1 MPAAP
6 RWRGRWGPWD
16 HGPYAALDFETTG
29 LDFAKDRIISF
40 GVVPVDTGHVDL
52 DRAAYELVDPGSVPI
67 SAASAAVHGLTAED
81 LAGARSADAAR
92 DLLRRALG
100 GRFLLTWHGIV
111 EASFLGMLFGT
122 RPERWLHRSVD
133 VRWLVLAILGEDGD
147 RLTLSEAA
155 DRFDVRV
162 TTPHHALDD
171 ALVTARLFLA
181 TATELAPGL
190 RSVRD
195 ALRIGRGRGRL
206 AKRPVLPR

>member
-6 RWRGRWGPWD
+6 PWRGRWGAWD
-16 HGPYAALDFETTG
+16 RGPYAALDFETTG

-40 GVVPVDTGHVDL
+40 GVVPVDAGHVDV
-52 DRAAYELVDPGSVPI
+52 DRATYELVDPGSVPI

-81 LAGARSADAAR
+81 LTGARSADAAR

-122 RPERWLHRSVD
+122 RPDRWLHRSVD

-155 DRFDVRV
+155 DRFDVPV

-195 ALRIGRGRGRL
+195 SLRIGRVRGPL

>member
-1 MPAAP
+1 
-6 RWRGRWGPWD
+6 
-16 HGPYAALDFETTG
+16 
-29 LDFAKDRIISF
+29 
-40 GVVPVDTGHVDL
+40 
-52 DRAAYELVDPGSVPI
+52 
-67 SAASAAVHGLTAED
+67 
-81 LAGARSADAAR
+81 
-92 DLLRRALG
+92 
-100 GRFLLTWHGIV
+100 
-111 EASFLGMLFGT
+111 
-122 RPERWLHRSVD
+122 VD

-190 RSVRD
+190 RSVGD
-195 ALRIGRGRGRL
+195 ALRIGRVRGPL